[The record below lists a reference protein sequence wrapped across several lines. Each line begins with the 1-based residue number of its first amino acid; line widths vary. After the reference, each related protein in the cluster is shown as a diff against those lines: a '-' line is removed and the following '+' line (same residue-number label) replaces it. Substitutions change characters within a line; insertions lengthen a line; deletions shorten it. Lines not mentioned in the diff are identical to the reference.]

1 MYAMINPNPSW
12 NIIGCIGQKPHSD
25 IIFPVLQKQVRGVG
39 EKVGDGARVIV
50 AGKESD
56 EVATDSASI

>member
-1 MYAMINPNPSW
+1 M
-12 NIIGCIGQKPHSD
+12 
-25 IIFPVLQKQVRGVG
+25 LQKQVRGVG

-56 EVATDSASI
+56 EVATDLDQEEDVVRV